1 MEMTWKQNGAD
12 VIIDHPWGR
21 ITGKLSQD
29 GKLMTAVHYQKG
41 ATGEVIGEP
50 HNLVLKRVDN

>member
-12 VIIDHPWGR
+12 VIINHPWGQ

-29 GKLMTAVHYQKG
+29 GKSMTAVQYAKG
-41 ATGEVIGEP
+41 STGEVIGEA
-50 HNLVLKRVDN
+50 HNLVLKRVEN